1 MACDANSLMALAM
14 SNGYAG
20 MSDRD
25 LKMALLASACA
36 GGGSGASSP
45 VTCGVGAP
53 VAAPAG
59 ACALYI
65 DTNTGDLYE
74 YYSGAWH

>member
-1 MACDANSLMALAM
+1 MACDANSLIATAMA
-14 SNGYAG
+14 NGYGG

-36 GGGSGASSP
+36 GGGSSGSGVSCGA
-45 VTCGVGAP
+45 GAP
-53 VAAPAG
+53 VAAPSG
-59 ACALYI
+59 NCGLYI